1 MKGGK
6 HMKKN
11 KKLLL
16 KEIRTALNEWEI
28 MVNKMGYEN
37 KYTDSLIKDLPELVK
52 KLKKYK

>member
-1 MKGGK
+1 
-6 HMKKN
+6 MKKN